1 MPRGRSGPGAC
12 APRRVWV
19 RWEPWKLAHTEA
31 QPREHGPAN
40 KHNQPGPTVP
50 HGATHGYSIEGSPST
65 TRTSTTPLPPVTP
78 AWYGNAPC
86 GKRPER
92 PVAQGWTCPGRRV
105 VPNVEN
111 LGRGASRN
119 RSVRRFPVDF
129 EATHTRRRYV
139 PRAHTRTRTH
149 AASKPTRPPTQR
161 RTPIPC
167 NGAAGG
173 NGRRAVY
180 PDTGRGLE
188 VAVHPTRKHKVEL
201 PAHVHAGPARPRGW
215 AREVGPHGP
224 RPR

>member
-1 MPRGRSGPGAC
+1 
-12 APRRVWV
+12 V
-19 RWEPWKLAHTEA
+19 PWKLARTEA
-31 QPREHGPAN
+31 QPRKHGPAN
-40 KHNQPGPTVP
+40 RHNQPGPTVP

-111 LGRGASRN
+111 LGRDASRN

-139 PRAHTRTRTH
+139 PRAHTHTRSQQTNPSTNPATH
-149 AASKPTRPPTQR
+149 AHSVQWRGGRERQARRLPRHWSWAGSSRSSHPQTQGRAPRSCPRRPRPPTR
-161 RTPIPC
+161 LGSGGRAPRTTSPVR
-167 NGAAGG
+167 
-173 NGRRAVY
+173 GRI
-180 PDTGRGLE
+180 
-188 VAVHPTRKHKVEL
+188 
-201 PAHVHAGPARPRGW
+201 
-215 AREVGPHGP
+215 
-224 RPR
+224 